1 MIAKSITNFTM
12 AYFKTN
18 TSILNDTSTNVTCNS
33 NSTLST
39 TNNTVGCGTKITSNN
54 GTLAYPCVHRT
65 IIYPW
70 FTLSLLVIFV
80 NVAVLLLIKAQRRK
94 LLKCPSNLI
103 LTSLSINDL
112 FNGFINMIYVCL
124 RIYETENTNCV
135 PNRKFLTA
143 FYYLDK
149 MLLLNSIFHLV
160 LLATE
165 RMISFC
171 SPLRHRIIAT
181 NSRTLVSVLIV
192 WILSGILSPLE
203 HFFDNAYP
211 TKMMIYG
218 VLLLFPTA
226 IIVVQYLIMLGI
238 IFRYMASRNEIANQL
253 IVNRQKPCL
262 IYFLMFISFLALG
275 MPMVS
280 LVIYDSAF
288 GDGSLVRNNYEIME
302 ALILVRVLP
311 SLLNPFI
318 YVFTKEDFRKEIKR
332 YTKRYRGNANDK
344 NTLIRKQTTTKS
356 ITTTT
361 TDASG
366 KLSVS
371 RLISNDRVPKSI

>member
-1 MIAKSITNFTM
+1 
-12 AYFKTN
+12 
-18 TSILNDTSTNVTCNS
+18 
-33 NSTLST
+33 
-39 TNNTVGCGTKITSNN
+39 
-54 GTLAYPCVHRT
+54 
-65 IIYPW
+65 
-70 FTLSLLVIFV
+70 
-80 NVAVLLLIKAQRRK
+80 
-94 LLKCPSNLI
+94 
-103 LTSLSINDL
+103 
-112 FNGFINMIYVCL
+112 
-124 RIYETENTNCV
+124 
-135 PNRKFLTA
+135 
-143 FYYLDK
+143 

-181 NSRTLVSVLIV
+181 NSRTLVSVLTG

-203 HFFDNAYP
+203 HFFGNAYP
-211 TKMMIYG
+211 TKMIYG

-280 LVIYDSAF
+280 LVIYDSLF
-288 GDGSLVRNNYEIME
+288 GGGSLVSNNYEIME
-302 ALILVRVLP
+302 TLILVRVLP